1 MIMKNFILLLM
12 IILLSA
18 GQVFANIDSAAK
30 RDAYK
35 SMVSDHEKFHDTCN
49 RAAKNFRY
57 DNRFANYLRNRCL
70 LYESDRQR
78 FMDAIFPITNNG
90 EDWYK
95 DQYPILQA
103 NFAIQ
108 MNNREIENYRII
120 INEYCKYNKYKFAK
134 RDPQACSQQRINS
147 IFNP

>member
-1 MIMKNFILLLM
+1 MKNFLLLLM

-18 GQVFANIDSAAK
+18 GQVLAVVDSSAK

-35 SMVSDHEKFHDTCN
+35 SMVLSNQYFHDTCN
-49 RAAKNFRY
+49 GIAKNFRY

-95 DQYPILQA
+95 DKYPILQA
-103 NFAIQ
+103 NFAVQ
-108 MNNREIENYRII
+108 MNNREIENYRLI

-134 RDPQACSQQRINS
+134 KDPKACSQQRINS
-147 IFNP
+147 IFNL